1 MSVTATGNDVP
12 WITITFRQ
20 RINIVM
26 IDITLT
32 NDATEKAAS
41 NGVKVDLQ
49 MLTPHKS
56 HWALSHI

>member
-56 HWALSHI
+56 H